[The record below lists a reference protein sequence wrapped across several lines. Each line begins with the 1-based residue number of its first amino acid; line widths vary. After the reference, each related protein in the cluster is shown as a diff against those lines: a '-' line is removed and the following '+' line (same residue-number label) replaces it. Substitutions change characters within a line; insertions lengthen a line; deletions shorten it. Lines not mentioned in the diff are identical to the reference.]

1 MEMIDYYPAP
11 DVRKRIEEIVGLLRF
26 EHVILNNLH
35 CVRSRGSKAKRT
47 IARIHGRSRIWQ
59 AVGLDPAYVIEII
72 VERFDRL
79 SPEDQDRTL
88 IHELLH
94 IPHGFKGGSGIT
106 GATSTTRLWR
116 PGTGG
121 TARRGTIDSTFHLYS
136 GWNQGFDVSSPIRFL
151 ASSTYSMLLST
162 PMKCRSVRRAAT
174 HVVPLPQKGSRT
186 TSPR

>member
-1 MEMIDYYPAP
+1 MEMIDYFPAP

-94 IPHGFKGGSGIT
+94 IPHGFKGGFRHHRGYVNDET
-106 GATSTTRLWR
+106 VETWY
-116 PGTGG
+116 
-121 TARRGTIDSTFHLYS
+121 RRYREKRD
-136 GWNQGFDVSSPIRFL
+136 D
-151 ASSTYSMLLST
+151 
-162 PMKCRSVRRAAT
+162 
-174 HVVPLPQKGSRT
+174 
-186 TSPR
+186 